1 MKNAGGAHR
10 DDHDDE
16 PTPQTRQRQ
25 RGGSPAAIAGALHR
39 TPHPGPQHWG
49 GPRPRKADPDP
60 FFSSKLTPPPG
71 ERLRRR

>member
-1 MKNAGGAHR
+1 MKEADGAHR
-10 DDHDDE
+10 EDHHDE
-16 PTPQTRQRQ
+16 PEPPPRSRQ

-60 FFSSKLTPPPG
+60 FFSSKLVPPPG
-71 ERLRRR
+71 ARRPRR